1 MCRSGCVLSA
11 AIRVVS
17 PTHCGY
23 LLPGYAIPRRARC
36 IYAVRR
42 LHRFRDCG
50 LICDGSG
57 RMVLLS
63 SVSLQPQIELLLSV
77 RLFEAHG
84 AVEPQLR

>member
-1 MCRSGCVLSA
+1 MCRSGRVLTA
-11 AIRVVS
+11 AIRVIS

-23 LLPGYAIPRRARC
+23 VWPGYAIPRRARC
-36 IYAVRR
+36 IYAGRR
-42 LHRFRDCG
+42 LYRLRHCG
-50 LICDGSG
+50 LLYNGSR

-63 SVSLQPQIELLLSV
+63 SVGLQPQIEFLLSV